1 MGNNKTKDTPM
12 TLHRFIRVTSFFALL
27 MIVPAGVFV

>member
-12 TLHRFIRVTSFFALL
+12 ALHRFVRVASFFALL